1 MMTILFVDVEGRQN
15 GYQLSSSNFKW
26 APKGRIRIA
35 RFWTGFWPER
45 GLGYY
50 GDTYFRA
57 FLRKWKYQV
66 ITRRQRLLDKWH
78 AVLLEK
84 NTPLTMDALSQVASF
99 L

>member
-1 MMTILFVDVEGRQN
+1 MLTIMFVEAEGVQN
-15 GYQLSSSNFKW
+15 GYQLTSKNFYR

-35 RFWTGFWPER
+35 RFTTSFWPEI

-50 GDTYFRA
+50 ADTYFRA
-57 FLRKWKYQV
+57 FIRKWKYV
-66 ITRRQRLLDKWH
+66 ILRRKRLLDKWH

-84 NTPLTMDALSQVASF
+84 NTPLGMDTLSSVASF

>member
-1 MMTILFVDVEGRQN
+1 MMTIVFVEVDGKHN
-15 GYQLSSSNFKW
+15 GYQLSPHNFKR

-50 GDTYFRA
+50 GDTYFRE
-57 FLRKWKYQV
+57 FIRKWKYKV

-78 AVLLEK
+78 VVLLEK
-84 NTPLTMDALSQVASF
+84 NTPLNMDMLSGVASF